1 MVSFVPNLSSA
12 PIPPRVVSSCYKGVL
27 LPVLQALPSPPS
39 LLRTS
44 LAHGQF
50 GQRMKH
56 LSVYPPAFL
65 WPNPSLPS
73 AHGGKTVLKWDQS
86 TEKPEHLE
94 SKLILQTPN
103 QSTKIAASIYPP
115 AARPLGSLM
124 GHSTLSPPRGRGW
137 WEERTRLTPLSSSIL
152 LCSFLK

>member
-1 MVSFVPNLSSA
+1 MVSFVPDLSQ
-12 PIPPRVVSSCYKGVL
+12 
-27 LPVLQALPSPPS
+27 LPFLPSCFFLLERSLVPCTSSPPFS
-39 LLRTS
+39 SFPAQNL
-44 LAHGQF
+44 F
-50 GQRMKH
+50 GPWTVWAKNET
-56 LSVYPPAFL
+56 SVYPPAFL

-73 AHGGKTVLKWDQS
+73 THGGKTVLKWHQS
-86 TEKPEHLE
+86 TEKPECLE

-124 GHSTLSPPRGRGW
+124 VHFTLSPPRGRGW

-152 LCSFLK
+152 SCSFLK